1 MLVLTRRRGEGVV
14 IGPDIRV
21 VVLGIKNGQ
30 VRLGIEAPR
39 TIEVHRDEVCVR
51 IQDENQTCSTFAGGT
66 AGCLATTVTS
76 ENGLNV
82 RSGQYECRINSV
94 CIMTVPPETLLTFP
108 QGCWGFQNGPAT

>member
-1 MLVLTRRRGEGVV
+1 MLVLTRKRGEGVA

-51 IQDENQTCSTFAGGT
+51 IQEENH
-66 AGCLATTVTS
+66 LAARTPVVT
-76 ENGLNV
+76 LDAF
-82 RSGQYECRINSV
+82 RRLLRTKSG
-94 CIMTVPPETLLTFP
+94 
-108 QGCWGFQNGPAT
+108 